1 MTATLLSL
9 DPRLHLVAIVFYA
22 VVSAVG
28 LLGML
33 LDRPRLSRSAPA
45 IALAGVFVHV
55 SAIVV
60 RWIAV
65 GHGPFITKYE
75 NLSSYAL
82 ATVLLAL
89 VITRLPRFRGRGIDV
104 ALYPIALMLMAIG
117 LYTGPEVA
125 SLPPTFSGTWLVLH
139 VCFYFIAFSAAAAC
153 LSASVLLLRPPSRA
167 GRLPSDPEALDAIAY
182 RFGGLAFAFWG
193 IGMLTGSVWAY
204 YSWGRFWGW
213 DPVETWSLVTWLA
226 FGLYLHARRFF
237 RLKGKPAATLLIVC
251 VVLAFWSLF
260 GTSILTD
267 SIHAVYFQ

>member
-1 MTATLLSL
+1 MTLLEL
-9 DPRLHLVAIVFYA
+9 DPRLHLVSIVLYAIVSGAGILGAFFDHRVLRRTA
-22 VVSAVG
+22 VFS
-28 LLGML
+28 
-33 LDRPRLSRSAPA
+33 A
-45 IALAGVFVHV
+45 IAGLAVHL
-55 SAIVV
+55 SAIGA
-60 RWIAV
+60 RWAAI

-82 ATVLLAL
+82 ATVILAL
-89 VITRLPRFRGRGIDV
+89 FVSQSRVLRGKGIDLV
-104 ALYPIALMLMAIG
+104 LYPIALMLMAIG

-139 VCFYFIAFSAAAAC
+139 VCFYFIAFAAAAAC
-153 LSASVLLLRPPSRA
+153 LSASGLLLISPRRL
-167 GRLPSDPEALDAIAY
+167 GKLPSDPEALDAIAY

-204 YSWGRFWGW
+204 FSWGRFWGW

-226 FGLYLHARRFF
+226 FGLYLHARRFY
-237 RLKGKPAATLLIVC
+237 RLHGKRAATLLIVC

>member
-1 MTATLLSL
+1 MTALLLSL
-9 DPRLHLVAIVFYA
+9 DPRLHLIAIVFYA
-22 VVSAVG
+22 AASAVALLGAFLDRKALKRLAPWLAAVG
-28 LLGML
+28 LLVH
-33 LDRPRLSRSAPA
+33 LSA
-45 IALAGVFVHV
+45 IA
-55 SAIVV
+55 V
-60 RWIAV
+60 RWAAV

-82 ATVLLAL
+82 ATVILAL
-89 VITRLPRFRGRGIDV
+89 ASTRIRSMCGRGLDV
-104 ALYPIALMLMAIG
+104 VLYPVVLMLMAIG
-117 LYTGPEVA
+117 LYTGPEVR

-139 VCFYFIAFSAAAAC
+139 VCFYFIAFAAAAAC
-153 LSASVLLLRPPSRA
+153 LSSSALLLLSPRRI
-167 GRLPSDPEALDAIAY
+167 GRLPSDPAELDAIAY

-193 IGMLTGSVWAY
+193 VGMLTGSVWAY

-226 FGLYLHARRFF
+226 FGLYLHARRFY

-251 VVLAFWSLF
+251 VALAFWSLF

>member
-1 MTATLLSL
+1 MTMTLLEL
-9 DPRLHLVAIVFYA
+9 DPRLHLIAIVLYA
-22 VVSAVG
+22 VASGAG
-28 LLGML
+28 LLGAFL
-33 LDRPRLSRSAPA
+33 GKPLVSKVASGSAVLGL
-45 IALAGVFVHV
+45 IAHL
-55 SAIVV
+55 SAIGV
-60 RWIAV
+60 RWVAL

-89 VITRLPRFRGRGIDV
+89 GASVIKTVRGRGIDV
-104 ALYPIALMLMAIG
+104 LLYPIALMLMAIG

-125 SLPPTFSGTWLVLH
+125 TLPPTFSGTWLVLH
-139 VCFYFIAFSAAAAC
+139 VCFYFVAFAAAAAC
-153 LSASVLLLRPPSRA
+153 LSASGLVLLSPRTL
-167 GRLPSDPEALDAIAY
+167 GRLPSDPVWLDAIAY
-182 RFGGLAFAFWG
+182 RFGGIAFAFWG

-226 FGLYLHARRFF
+226 FGIYLHARRFY
-237 RLKGKPAATLLIVC
+237 RLSGKRAATLLIVC